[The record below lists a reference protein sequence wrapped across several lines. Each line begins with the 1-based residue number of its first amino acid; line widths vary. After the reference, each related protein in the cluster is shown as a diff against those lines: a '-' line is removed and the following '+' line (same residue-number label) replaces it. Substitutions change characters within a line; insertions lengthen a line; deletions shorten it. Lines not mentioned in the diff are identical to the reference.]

1 MIRISFKVINV
12 MSQNIV
18 SKQNKKEAKIVIII
32 CKSII
37 TMCIAKSE
45 NAYTIHNE
53 FGIHPS
59 FTPSKQLP
67 SLG

>member
-12 MSQNIV
+12 MSQNV
-18 SKQNKKEAKIVIII
+18 MSKQKINEKLVIII

-37 TMCIAKSE
+37 AMCIAKCE
-45 NAYTIHNE
+45 NAYMLRNE